1 MTDDQLAEVLEAFVK
16 DVKGRGTKE
25 PADKPPE
32 PTGTLPPIR
41 KITKRRK

>member
-25 PADKPPE
+25 LADKPE
-32 PTGTLPPIR
+32 PPSTLPPIR
-41 KITKRRK
+41 KLTKRRK

>member
-25 PADKPPE
+25 PADKPSE
-32 PTGTLPPIR
+32 SSGVPPIR
-41 KITKRRK
+41 KTTKRRR